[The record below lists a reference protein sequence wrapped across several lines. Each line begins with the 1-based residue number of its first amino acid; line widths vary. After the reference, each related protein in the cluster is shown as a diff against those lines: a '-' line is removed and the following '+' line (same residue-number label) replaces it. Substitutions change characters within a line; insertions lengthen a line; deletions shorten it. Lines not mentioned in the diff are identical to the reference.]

1 MPSSRFWKTVQAAA
15 RMLAWFNSI
24 AALVVMAYVINKWP
38 KTGGAVA
45 AAMVGT
51 GVAMLND
58 SWEMVS
64 ILDTSHGFVR
74 LSHTRV
80 LMHDLFSL
88 ALTVGGIVLVLFSE
102 AGPAY
107 ASQGLQ
113 RRDGDAY
120 DQDHM
125 LHAALYLLAAVVA
138 WRFIFALVGCL
149 NTSQASRAR
158 RHRTAAQ
165 SRRERRMAAAVV

>member
-1 MPSSRFWKTVQAAA
+1 MPSRRVWDSLQAVA
-15 RMLAWFNSI
+15 RMVGWLTSI

-38 KTGGAVA
+38 RSGGAVA

-51 GVAMLND
+51 GVAILND

-64 ILDTSHGFVR
+64 ILDRSGGFIR

-102 AGPAY
+102 SGPAY
-107 ASQGLQ
+107 TNQGV
-113 RRDGDAY
+113 RRRELHGIY
-120 DQDHM
+120 DKKHM
-125 LHAALYLLAAVVA
+125 LRASLYLQGGVVA
-138 WRFIFALVGCL
+138 WRFIFSVAGCL
-149 NTSQASRAR
+149 NTSQSSRR
-158 RHRTAAQ
+158 SRTAAQ
-165 SRRERRMAAAVV
+165 ERRERRIVAALA